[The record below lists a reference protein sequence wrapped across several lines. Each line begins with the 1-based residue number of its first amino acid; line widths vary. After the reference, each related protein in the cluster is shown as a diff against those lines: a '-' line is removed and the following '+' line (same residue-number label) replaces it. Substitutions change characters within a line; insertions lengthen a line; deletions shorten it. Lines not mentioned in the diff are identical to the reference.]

1 MQVRCF
7 TVGYP
12 PENSYLLLCGQE
24 QAVLVDPGAQA
35 QKLYE
40 EVQRS
45 GYTLA
50 WILLTHGHYD
60 HIGAVE
66 QLQRLTSAKLAV
78 PYDEQA
84 VLADAQMNLSAYA
97 MSRPCTVTQADLY
110 LRDGDT
116 LTVGDAVL
124 QTIHTPGH
132 TPGSSCYLCDGQ
144 LLSGD
149 TLFYDS
155 IGRVDFPG
163 GDVQKMLAS
172 LRRLAQ
178 LPSDTVVYPGH
189 GESTTIG
196 REKEYNPYMN
206 GTLAI

>member
-1 MQVRCF
+1 MQVHCF

-12 PENSYLLLCGQE
+12 PENCYLLLCGQG

-40 EVQRS
+40 AVQQS
-45 GYTLA
+45 GCTLA

-60 HIGAVE
+60 HIGALAR
-66 QLQRLTSAKLAV
+66 LQRLTGAKLAV
-78 PYDEQA
+78 PQDER
-84 VLADAQMNLSAYA
+84 VLLADAQMNLSAYA
-97 MSRPCTVTQADLY
+97 MPAPYTVTQADLY
-110 LRDGDT
+110 LCDGDT
-116 LTVGDAVL
+116 LTVGDSVL

-144 LLSGD
+144 LISGD

-172 LRRLAQ
+172 LRRLAE
-178 LPSDTVVYPGH
+178 LPSETVIYPGH

-196 REKEYNPYMN
+196 REKECNPYMN